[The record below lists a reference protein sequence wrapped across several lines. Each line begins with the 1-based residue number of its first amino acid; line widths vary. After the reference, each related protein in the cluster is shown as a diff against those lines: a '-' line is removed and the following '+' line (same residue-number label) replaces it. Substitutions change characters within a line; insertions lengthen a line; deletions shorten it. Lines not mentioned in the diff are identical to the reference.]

1 MTDHEPSADES
12 AGEPGWRRVFTHD
25 VRATGREPDVRFSL
39 ANERTFLAWV
49 RTALALV
56 GGGFA
61 IEKLVPELAGSTLLA
76 VGLMFLGLLLAIL
89 SYRRWV
95 LSELALR
102 TDRPLPAS
110 RLPLFLVA
118 GVVLAGCMATVLVLV
133 DGS

>member
-1 MTDHEPSADES
+1 
-12 AGEPGWRRVFTHD
+12 
-25 VRATGREPDVRFSL
+25 VRASGREPDVRFSL

-61 IEKLVPELAGSTLLA
+61 IEKLVPEMGGSTVLA
-76 VGLMFLGLLLAIL
+76 VGLMSLGLLLAVL

-95 LSELALR
+95 LSEIALR
-102 TDRPLPAS
+102 TSRPLPAS

-118 GVVLAGCMATVLVLV
+118 GVFLAGITAAALVLASSG
-133 DGS
+133 